1 LSISNLHA
9 HDVILIPITVR
20 YLILV
25 VERRRRRRRRRK
37 SGEKKSN
44 KNRKRDVFPFFPFF
58 LTEKKR
64 R

>member
-25 VERRRRRRRRRK
+25 VERRRRRRRK

-58 LTEKKR
+58 MTEKKR

>member
-25 VERRRRRRRRRK
+25 VERRRRRRRK